1 MKKRI
6 LKHLLAL
13 AILAFLTIPAISLAQ
28 GDLTATDLGLDIIA
42 SSTNLS
48 NQNPLQT
55 VGTLINTAMILLG
68 IIAVGIVLLGGFK
81 WMTAGGNDEKVTE
94 AKKLMGSGLIGL
106 VIILSAWGITIFI
119 LSKVGGATGQNELGN
134 YEG

>member
-28 GDLTATDLGLDIIA
+28 GNLTASDLGLDIIA

-119 LSKVGGATGQNELGN
+119 LSKVSGATGQNELGN